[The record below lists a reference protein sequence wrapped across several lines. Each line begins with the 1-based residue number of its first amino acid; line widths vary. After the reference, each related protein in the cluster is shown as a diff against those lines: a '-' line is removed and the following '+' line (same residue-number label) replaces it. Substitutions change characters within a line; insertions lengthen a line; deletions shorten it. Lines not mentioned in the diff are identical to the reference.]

1 MSGPVKPG
9 AAESP
14 PPWRDIGADSNIIVG
29 VSGGVDSAVSL
40 TLLKQAGFSV
50 RALFMKNWEEDDN
63 ERYCAA
69 AEDLEDAQRVCD
81 RLGVELQT
89 VNLSAEYWDNVF
101 SHFVEVYRRG
111 ETPNPDVLCNREI
124 KFRAFL
130 DFATDLGADFIATG
144 HYARI
149 ESSNGCYRLL
159 KGRDGQKDQSYFL
172 CLLEQSQLERAVF
185 PVGALAKGEVRELA
199 RSFELHNHAR
209 KDSTGVCFIGE
220 RPFKSFLER
229 YIPRN
234 PGPVLNLDG
243 RELGSHDGLMFY
255 TIGQRQGLGIGGRS
269 YGSGSPWY
277 VAAKDLQRNALLV
290 AQGRDHPALYA
301 DELEADGVHWISGSA
316 PALPL
321 RCQAKIRYRQPDQA
335 CIVEPAPGG
344 RVLVRFHRPQWAVS
358 PGQTVVFY
366 SGEECLG
373 GATIREATAHR
384 NAMEPS
390 ADPASRPL

>member
-1 MSGPVKPG
+1 MPAQRKPG

-14 PPWRDIGADSNIIVG
+14 PPWRDIGADSSVIVG

-50 RALFMKNWEEDDN
+50 RAVFMKNWEEDDDEN
-63 ERYCAA
+63 YCAA
-69 AEDLEDAQRVCD
+69 AEDLEDARRVCE
-81 RLGVELQT
+81 RLGVTLHT

-101 SHFVEVYRRG
+101 SRFLEVYRRG

-130 DFATDLGADFIATG
+130 DFATDLGADVIATG

-149 ESSNGCYRLL
+149 EASNGRYRLL
-159 KGRDGQKDQSYFL
+159 KGRDQLKDQSYFL
-172 CLLEQSQLERAVF
+172 CLLHQSQLERAVF
-185 PVGALAKGEVRELA
+185 PLGALAKGEVRQLA
-199 RSFELHNHAR
+199 RRFGLHNHAR

-234 PGPVLNLDG
+234 PGPILSVEG
-243 RELGSHDGLMFY
+243 HRLGSHDGLMFY
-255 TIGQRQGLGIGGRS
+255 TIGQRQGLGIGGRRHGD
-269 YGSGSPWY
+269 GSAWY
-277 VAAKDLQRNALLV
+277 VAAKDSQRNALLV
-290 AQGRDHPALYA
+290 AQGREHPALYA
-301 DELEADGVHWISGSA
+301 DSLEAGEVHWISGFP

-321 RCQAKIRYRQPDQA
+321 RCQAKIRFRQPEQA
-335 CIVEPAPGG
+335 CSVEPAFGG
-344 RVLVRFHRPQWAVS
+344 RVLVRFRQAQWAAA
-358 PGQTVVFY
+358 PGQTVAFY

-373 GATIREATAHR
+373 GATICKA
-384 NAMEPS
+384 
-390 ADPASRPL
+390 PAGRSV